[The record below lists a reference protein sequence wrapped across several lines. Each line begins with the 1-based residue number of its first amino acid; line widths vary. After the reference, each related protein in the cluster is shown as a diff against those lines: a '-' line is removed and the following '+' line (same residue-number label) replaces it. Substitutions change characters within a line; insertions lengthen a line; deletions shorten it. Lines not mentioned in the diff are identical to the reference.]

1 MVAVVDALLG
11 IMAETSKRDRSAS
24 AAVRDAEEPIR
35 SSLLEDLALL
45 PQGSRGRRRTQVV
58 VSCASSLAESP
69 WESNVRRLLA
79 VIGAHP
85 SGISAC
91 QTTGLGEERGQARS
105 ISATSKAISRDCWWL
120 RRGSTKV
127 S

>member
-45 PQGSRGRRRTQVV
+45 PQGSR
-58 VSCASSLAESP
+58 
-69 WESNVRRLLA
+69 
-79 VIGAHP
+79 
-85 SGISAC
+85 
-91 QTTGLGEERGQARS
+91 
-105 ISATSKAISRDCWWL
+105 
-120 RRGSTKV
+120 
-127 S
+127 